1 MDNMNVDLDQKD
13 LKSFKRAFDIFDKDK
28 SGKINFRELEL
39 LITELSQQSP
49 SKDEVKQ
56 VDTTAINWIFQIIS
70 KILKEFDKDRS
81 GKVEFK
87 EFVRIMS
94 KRAREEKKMKTQK
107 EFEDAF
113 KASALVQMY
122 FCL

>member
-28 SGKINFRELEL
+28 SGKINLGELEL

-56 VDTTAINWIFQIIS
+56 VDTTALN
-70 KILKEFDKDRS
+70 
-81 GKVEFK
+81 
-87 EFVRIMS
+87 
-94 KRAREEKKMKTQK
+94 
-107 EFEDAF
+107 
-113 KASALVQMY
+113 
-122 FCL
+122 

>member
-1 MDNMNVDLDQKD
+1 M
-13 LKSFKRAFDIFDKDK
+13 
-28 SGKINFRELEL
+28 
-39 LITELSQQSP
+39 
-49 SKDEVKQ
+49 
-56 VDTTAINWIFQIIS
+56 
-70 KILKEFDKDRS
+70 KEFDKDRS

-94 KRAREEKKMKTQK
+94 KRAREEKKMKTKQ

-122 FCL
+122 LPEHINRGYFRCLTEMEVARSPGQSSSMFSPELAR

>member
-1 MDNMNVDLDQKD
+1 M
-13 LKSFKRAFDIFDKDK
+13 
-28 SGKINFRELEL
+28 
-39 LITELSQQSP
+39 
-49 SKDEVKQ
+49 
-56 VDTTAINWIFQIIS
+56 
-70 KILKEFDKDRS
+70 KEFDKDRS

-122 FCL
+122 LPEHIN